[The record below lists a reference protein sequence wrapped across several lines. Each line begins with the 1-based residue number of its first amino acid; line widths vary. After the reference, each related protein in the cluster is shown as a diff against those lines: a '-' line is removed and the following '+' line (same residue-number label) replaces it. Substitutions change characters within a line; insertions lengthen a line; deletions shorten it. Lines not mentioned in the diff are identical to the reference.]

1 MTLIFLSHTLNIP
14 SLENKPNGIL
24 LSILQLH
31 TISSDAFMLFKSFAT
46 IIELSISTEP
56 RQ

>member
-46 IIELSISTEP
+46 IIELSISTET